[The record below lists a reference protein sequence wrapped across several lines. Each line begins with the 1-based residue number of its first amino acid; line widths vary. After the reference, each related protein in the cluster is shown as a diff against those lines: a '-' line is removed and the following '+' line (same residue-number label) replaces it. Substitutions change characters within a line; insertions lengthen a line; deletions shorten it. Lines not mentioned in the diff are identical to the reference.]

1 MTLDTTDVELYLKK
15 QAACP
20 RMKLTNFMESY
31 SAACLYSIALVFLLM
46 YVVMQFLY
54 RSEAHPSAQLTEFMA
69 LGVYAA
75 WFSAILLTVT
85 VMFFSGWLPRYNA
98 MMSVDDIQRMY
109 ASLGREYGEMNYPP
123 ADERPAIDYLNTL
136 IETAIPMDVT
146 HLRRARQLM
155 HRDVK
160 ADDLRAR
167 NAKAK
172 NALLNASSYIAGT
185 DKSSVSDDKKNTRV
199 SGKIVDQTGNETIG
213 NAGIHE

>member
-1 MTLDTTDVELYLKK
+1 MILDTTDVELYLKK

-31 SAACLYSIALVFLLM
+31 SAACLYSIAIVFLLL
-46 YVVMQFLY
+46 YAIMQFLY
-54 RSEAHPSAQLTEFMA
+54 RSEAHPSAQLTEFMMLA
-69 LGVYAA
+69 VYPAS
-75 WFSAILLTVT
+75 FSAILLTFT
-85 VMFFSGWLPRYNA
+85 LLFFSGWLPRYNA

-109 ASLGREYGEMNYPP
+109 ASLSREYGEMNYPP

-155 HRDVK
+155 HRDTK

-167 NAKAK
+167 
-172 NALLNASSYIAGT
+172 
-185 DKSSVSDDKKNTRV
+185 SVSAASELLKALQSIVISTQAQENDDKHISEV
-199 SGKIVDQTGNETIG
+199 SGNIALVNKNET
-213 NAGIHE
+213 